1 MSCDRMKCP
10 VCADISRDIK
20 AINCRLTN
28 AFRCCSFLIKEGDNE
43 ELNLTKDHTVKAYKI
58 LQGKL

>member
-1 MSCDRMKCP
+1 MKYP
-10 VCADISRDIK
+10 VCADISWDIK

-28 AFRCCSFLIKEGDNE
+28 AFRCYSFLIKEGDNE

-58 LQGKL
+58 LHGKL